1 MLTARSTAIWSVS
14 FVKWWIVSNTTTSTS
29 SRVYSWAEG
38 RQGAGDGRESE
49 KAGAGGQGHSA
60 SGNAAAG
67 AAVRVPAAA
76 GSEGGALS
84 WGGGCRL
91 WTSPNH
97 VGQEC
102 AYPPGGGGVGRG
114 GGFWRTHPPNT
125 KKIFCLGKKEILN
138 RDMRGPFRDTNFFGP
153 SYPLTHPPPPVP

>member
-102 AYPPGGGGVGRG
+102 AYPPGGGGAWG
-114 GGFWRTHPPNT
+114 GGVVLADPPT
-125 KKIFCLGKKEILN
+125 QHQKKILSGEK
-138 RDMRGPFRDTNFFGP
+138 RNFE
-153 SYPLTHPPPPVP
+153 